1 MDKLDDVDIKIL
13 RLLQKDGR
21 MSYSELSRKIGIP
34 TSTVRFKVN
43 RLLKMGIIK
52 KIMAILD
59 PVKLGYKITLIILLK
74 VDAKKIKSV
83 FETLL
88 KFEGAHHILQITG
101 KYDVVAIF
109 HTRDVEHTNAVINRV
124 KSIEGVLDAETF
136 IATGF
141 IEIKA
146 EISI

>member
-1 MDKLDDVDIKIL
+1 MEKLDDVDIKIL
-13 RLLQKDGR
+13 RLLQKNGR

-74 VDAKKIKSV
+74 VDTREIKEV
-83 FETLL
+83 LKTLL
-88 KFEGAHHILQITG
+88 KFEEVHHILQITG
-101 KYDVVAIF
+101 KYDIVVIF
-109 HTRDVEHTNAVINRV
+109 HTRDVEHANAIINKV
-124 KSIEGVLDAETF
+124 KSIKGVLDAETF

-146 EISI
+146 EINI